1 MVCPTILAV
10 LAFALG
16 VVPAMAGQAPGGG
29 GVFLKPLV
37 VQRPPETAPAP
48 TPYPMTYS
56 EQVAKRLGL
65 GKDGVSLTGP
75 RDRANPY
82 APSVSFN
89 GSMLR
94 LKWRP

>member
-1 MVCPTILAV
+1 MVRAAILTAILAS
-10 LAFALG
+10 G
-16 VVPAMAGQAPGGG
+16 IVPAAAGPVPGSGG
-29 GVFLKPLV
+29 IIIKPLI
-37 VQRPPETAPAP
+37 VQRPPEAGTAPS
-48 TPYPMTYS
+48 PYPMTYS

>member
-1 MVCPTILAV
+1 
-10 LAFALG
+10 
-16 VVPAMAGQAPGGG
+16 
-29 GVFLKPLV
+29 
-37 VQRPPETAPAP
+37 
-48 TPYPMTYS
+48 MTYT

-65 GKDGVSLTGP
+65 GSGGVALSPG
-75 RDRANPY
+75 DQANPY

>member
-1 MVCPTILAV
+1 
-10 LAFALG
+10 
-16 VVPAMAGQAPGGG
+16 
-29 GVFLKPLV
+29 
-37 VQRPPETAPAP
+37 
-48 TPYPMTYS
+48 MTYA

-65 GKDGVSLTGP
+65 GEGGVSLTGP
-75 RDRANPY
+75 RDRAHPH

>member
-1 MVCPTILAV
+1 MVRAAILTAILAS
-10 LAFALG
+10 G
-16 VVPAMAGQAPGGG
+16 IVPAAAGPVPGSGG
-29 GVFLKPLV
+29 IIIKPLI
-37 VQRPPETAPAP
+37 VQRPPEAGTAPS
-48 TPYPMTYS
+48 PYPMTYT

-65 GKDGVSLTGP
+65 GAGGVALTP
-75 RDRANPY
+75 QDQANPY

>member
-1 MVCPTILAV
+1 MVRAAILAAILV
-10 LAFALG
+10 LG
-16 VVPAMAGQAPGGG
+16 TVPAAAGPAPGGG
-29 GVFLKPLV
+29 GIVLKPLI
-37 VQRPPETAPAP
+37 VQRPPETVTPP
-48 TPYPMTYS
+48 SPYPMTYT

-65 GKDGVSLTGP
+65 GSGGVALSP
-75 RDRANPY
+75 SDQANPY

>member
-1 MVCPTILAV
+1 MVRPTILA
-10 LAFALG
+10 AFAFGLG
-16 VVPAMAGQAPGGG
+16 IVPAAAGQAPGSG
-29 GVFLKPLV
+29 GVILKPLV
-37 VQRPPETAPAP
+37 IQRPPETAPAP
-48 TPYPMTYS
+48 TPYPMTYT
-56 EQVAKRLGL
+56 EQVARRLGL
-65 GKDGVSLTGP
+65 GEGGISLTGP

>member
-1 MVCPTILAV
+1 MVRPMILAA

-16 VVPAMAGQAPGGG
+16 VVPAIAGQAPGGG
-29 GVFLKPLV
+29 
-37 VQRPPETAPAP
+37 
-48 TPYPMTYS
+48 TPYPMTYT

>member
-1 MVCPTILAV
+1 
-10 LAFALG
+10 
-16 VVPAMAGQAPGGG
+16 
-29 GVFLKPLV
+29 
-37 VQRPPETAPAP
+37 
-48 TPYPMTYS
+48 MTYA

-65 GKDGVSLTGP
+65 GEGGVSLTGP
-75 RDRANPY
+75 RDRANSH